1 MEAQIQLAR
10 GRKRRSARPV
20 GEQLEIA
27 AVVQHVARRQR
38 GGRRVGAGRKAA
50 KGRRPAVA
58 HRTRVVH
65 KARHPVHVTLRLG
78 RGLPSLRS
86 QLIHA
91 MLRGVLFGQRRR
103 RYAQAF
109 QVVEFSIQD
118 NHLHLIVE
126 ASGPEAH
133 DALRAGVSGLVI
145 AFAKRLNT
153 MLHRR
158 GKVWGDRWHGREL
171 ASPREVRNTLVYVF
185 RNVAHHGTRMIGD
198 GALDQLSSA
207 PRFKGW
213 SQPLDSSNFDDRP
226 WPDTPPR
233 TWLLGTGWSTRGG
246 GPIHPWEATKMG

>member
-1 MEAQIQLAR
+1 MDQIQHLAA
-10 GRKRRSARPV
+10 GRRRAAGRA
-20 GEQLEIA
+20 GDQLVLA
-27 AVVQHVARRQR
+27 AVVQHGAARRTR
-38 GGRRVGAGRKAA
+38 GGRRPGAGRKVV
-50 KGRRPAVA
+50 KGRRPNVA

-78 RGLPSLRS
+78 RGLPSLRT
-86 QLIHA
+86 QLIHG
-91 MLRGVLFGQRRR
+91 MLRSVLFGQRKR
-103 RYAQAF
+103 RYANAF

-126 ASGPEAH
+126 ASGEEAH

-145 AFAKRLNT
+145 AFAKRLNR

-213 SQPLDSSNFDDRP
+213 SQPLESSIFDDQP

-246 GPIHPWEATKMG
+246 GPIHPWEATEMG